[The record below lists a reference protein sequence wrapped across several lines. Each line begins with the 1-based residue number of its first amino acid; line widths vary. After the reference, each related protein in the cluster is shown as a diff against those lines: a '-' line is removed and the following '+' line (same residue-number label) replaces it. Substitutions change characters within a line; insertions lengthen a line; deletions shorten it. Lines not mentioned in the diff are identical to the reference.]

1 MSILTLTYRNIDE
14 IRNPRPYSRIRYTCA
29 ASNPQG
35 TATHTFET
43 KVGRMPDA
51 AQIVSIEYKDGKINR
66 SSTMIRI
73 AKPDSLF
80 SGAIVLALNETN
92 VEPPVDIYRLAVA

>member
-14 IRNPRPYSRIRYTCA
+14 IRNPRSNSRIRYTCA
-29 ASNPQG
+29 ASNQQG
-35 TATHTFET
+35 MATNTFEI
-43 KVGRMPDA
+43 KVGRIPDSP
-51 AQIVSIEYKDGKINR
+51 QIVSIDYKDGKINR

-73 AKPDSLF
+73 VKPDSLF

-92 VEPPVDIYRLAVA
+92 VEPPIDIYRL